1 MLNAR
6 FGVLWRVLRCDTA
19 LSVDIVRA
27 CMRIHNLAIDDAGVD
42 GAERDARVPLSGVM
56 DAASHQALQANENT
70 VRRLRD
76 ELHQQG
82 RLNLQGVRT
91 DRETSS
97 TRYRITVAL
106 FGRNRPAPRQMGR
119 EHARVEALGLFKS

>member
-1 MLNAR
+1 
-6 FGVLWRVLRCDTA
+6 
-19 LSVDIVRA
+19 
-27 CMRIHNLAIDDAGVD
+27 MRIHNLAIDDAGVD